1 MKKLN
6 ILTRAVLPALALLAL
21 SPSAYA
27 AADYSF
33 EATAPQDY
41 YKSTSYEDVYGS
53 QYNYGGRNV
62 VDYRIPELEYSE
74 ADLLVSIC
82 QARGFEQH
90 F

>member
-1 MKKLN
+1 MKRTMSL
-6 ILTRAVLPALALLAL
+6 LLSAAVLTSMLAV
-21 SPSAYA
+21 SAQ
-27 AADYSF
+27 AADYSITT
-33 EATAPQDY
+33 TAPQDY

-74 ADLLVSIC
+74 ADLLVPIC
-82 QARGFEQH
+82 QTRGFEQH